1 MSDKVKE
8 AIDSNDNKVIHQAR
22 KNKKGRVTSCVT
34 RLHTLL
40 KLNEV
45 TGTYNH
51 DSISKIELG
60 EVEISLKEAWK
71 NVLDLHESFQDT
83 REEGA
88 DAAKESEIEKE
99 QLDYIVAVEN
109 KYFEGLKLIEK
120 YNLACEKSQKLEKKE
135 AALIEGKE
143 SFENAKKVVI
153 TTLESDDA
161 DVQRT
166 ASIVKEEFVKN
177 FQNLLSIDKDLKS
190 LDKRTD
196 TNNGEEDKKRDLT
209 KEKQEASELSNKL
222 DVLIRQNQFKENQS
236 LINNSAAQMMNST
249 MNQSKS
255 QDDKFVKF
263 KKISPPKFSG
273 LYRDFPKFKRNFNSI
288 VAVEG
293 RSDIEI
299 GATLKESIPKK
310 HEHLIDNLPVENH
323 QEMMK
328 ILT

>member
-22 KNKKGRVTSCVT
+22 KNKKGRVTSCVA
-34 RLHTLL
+34 RLHSML

-120 YNLACEKSQKLEKKE
+120 YNLACEKSQKEAVLIKEIEKKE
-135 AALIEGKE
+135 AALMEGKE
-143 SFENAKKVVI
+143 S
-153 TTLESDDA
+153 L
-161 DVQRT
+161 
-166 ASIVKEEFVKN
+166 
-177 FQNLLSIDKDLKS
+177 
-190 LDKRTD
+190 
-196 TNNGEEDKKRDLT
+196 
-209 KEKQEASELSNKL
+209 
-222 DVLIRQNQFKENQS
+222 
-236 LINNSAAQMMNST
+236 
-249 MNQSKS
+249 
-255 QDDKFVKF
+255 
-263 KKISPPKFSG
+263 
-273 LYRDFPKFKRNFNSI
+273 
-288 VAVEG
+288 
-293 RSDIEI
+293 
-299 GATLKESIPKK
+299 
-310 HEHLIDNLPVENH
+310 
-323 QEMMK
+323 
-328 ILT
+328 

>member
-22 KNKKGRVTSCVT
+22 KNKKGRVTACVG

-120 YNLACEKSQKLEKKE
+120 YNLACEKSQKEAVLIKEIEKKK
-135 AALIEGKE
+135 AALMEGKE
-143 SFENAKKVVI
+143 SFENAMKVVQA
-153 TTLESDDA
+153 TLDSEDA

-166 ASIVKEEFVKN
+166 ASTVKRR
-177 FQNLLSIDKDLKS
+177 IY
-190 LDKRTD
+190 
-196 TNNGEEDKKRDLT
+196 
-209 KEKQEASELSNKL
+209 KEL
-222 DVLIRQNQFKENQS
+222 
-236 LINNSAAQMMNST
+236 
-249 MNQSKS
+249 
-255 QDDKFVKF
+255 
-263 KKISPPKFSG
+263 
-273 LYRDFPKFKRNFNSI
+273 
-288 VAVEG
+288 
-293 RSDIEI
+293 
-299 GATLKESIPKK
+299 
-310 HEHLIDNLPVENH
+310 
-323 QEMMK
+323 
-328 ILT
+328 